1 MYNGSWL
8 VNDPRTIKKD
18 QRYIYVTGD
27 AEVTNES
34 HVTKNESFT
43 VVKDHQKPSR

>member
-18 QRYIYVTGD
+18 QRYIYVTSD
-27 AEVTNES
+27 HITNDS
-34 HVTKNESFT
+34 QVTKNESFT